1 MGGSASHSPRKK
13 KSPIQPSPTTAPKSS
28 PPSLPGRQRRFKK
41 PEAGSK
47 PEPEPK
53 ADDQPTDKEV
63 ALDDPAA
70 TKEAEKPAEKAV
82 EKAAKVV
89 DQEVVIDVVE
99 PLPAVDEREAVAGEE
114 VAAAV
119 AKELAEA
126 EEEEEVAEAIA
137 KIVAAILE
145 KAVAEAT
152 VMVEAKAAKASKVR
166 LVYPNLA
173 PSPNPSPRLNPS
185 PNPNATRAD

>member
-137 KIVAAILE
+137 KIVAAVLE

-152 VMVEAKAAKASKVR
+152 VAVQAKAAKGSKVR
-166 LVYPNLA
+166 LVHPNLA
-173 PSPNPSPRLNPS
+173 PTPNLSPRLNPS